1 MMRLFGLVFLVLSL
15 WACNAKSEKENW
27 YEISKLLFEDSFSD
41 GSLSNWI
48 CEIQEDSCSSVLM
61 KDGKMDIDVCK
72 GASIWLDQYFE
83 GGVLI
88 EYDATVIGKNGPN
101 DRVSDLNCFWNATDP
116 RNPKDLFSSPRK
128 ASGMFHDYDT
138 LQLYYVGMGGH
149 NNTKTRFRRYA
160 GDGNKPLLAGHDL
173 SSPDVLIE
181 ANKTYRIQLIALN
194 GRVQFIRDGA
204 IIYDFKDE
212 DAYEKGWFG
221 IRTINNHMSV
231 DNVKVYQIKRKDE

>member
-27 YEISKLLFEDSFSD
+27 YEISELLFEDSFND
-41 GSLSNWI
+41 GSLDNWI
-48 CEIQEDSCSSVLM
+48 SEIQEDSCSSVLV

-72 GASIWLDQYFE
+72 GTSIWLDQYFE

-88 EYDATVIGKNGPN
+88 EYDATVIGKGGPN

-116 RNPKDLFSSPRK
+116 RSPKDLFDSPRK

-149 NNTKTRFRRYA
+149 NNTKTRFRRYT

-173 SSPDVLIE
+173 SAPDVLIE

-231 DNVKVYQIKRKDE
+231 DNVKVYQIKGKDE